1 MHRATKSLIKE
12 RMKKNDRLMNSFA
25 DDLRKCGKELNK
37 AEKLFKRIRETKRIC
52 RNASIASGERLTRQ
66 KTQLK
71 NLKELFIEEYNSMCD
86 IHICWVRDLARIAKE
101 INREKTIFTLDCT
114 QRHSNALKRYQ
125 DLKNADLA
133 RPDGM
138 QLCKF
143 EEIGLE
149 LTSLQNEL
157 NTVWVRALAN
167 DD

>member
-1 MHRATKSLIKE
+1 MILCRS
-12 RMKKNDRLMNSFA
+12 
-25 DDLRKCGKELNK
+25 
-37 AEKLFKRIRETKRIC
+37 EKLIGRLDRYFWVKRIRETKRIC